1 MIVDLLQTTCS
12 VQNHLSVKKKEIKS
26 VNCLCSI
33 LKNNYNLNKMNNESF
48 EFSRE
53 LNLATN
59 GKTQYHR
66 EQQDRLENTVY

>member
-1 MIVDLLQTTCS
+1 
-12 VQNHLSVKKKEIKS
+12 
-26 VNCLCSI
+26 
-33 LKNNYNLNKMNNESF
+33 MNNESF